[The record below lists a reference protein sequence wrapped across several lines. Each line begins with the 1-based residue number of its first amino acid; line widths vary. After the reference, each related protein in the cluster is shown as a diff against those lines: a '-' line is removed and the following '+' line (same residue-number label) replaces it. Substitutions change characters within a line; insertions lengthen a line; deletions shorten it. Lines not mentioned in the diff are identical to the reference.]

1 MESYYHATFLK
12 QELCSCLAALPLIF
26 VKPFE
31 QKRGGDDALIEEDG
45 DSDFEEIHAPVC
57 QSQNITLKK

>member
-1 MESYYHATFLK
+1 M
-12 QELCSCLAALPLIF
+12 PLIF